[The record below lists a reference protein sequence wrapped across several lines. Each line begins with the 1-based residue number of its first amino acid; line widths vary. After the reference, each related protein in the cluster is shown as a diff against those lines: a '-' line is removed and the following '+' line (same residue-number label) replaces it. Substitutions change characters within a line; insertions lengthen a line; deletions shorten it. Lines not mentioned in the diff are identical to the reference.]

1 MQTHNGGNTHPVW
14 ACRIHQAQTQNIL
27 RGSWSVNNINQWK
40 THLLGGREFPWR
52 KALLF
57 CLCLCVRVRVC
68 VRKFGRQAGCTIFIF
83 LNCWQHVD
91 WKKGIFIFFYFVEKS
106 MTFQWDSFPATKH
119 EKMKAFKKNQI
130 NKRNWFRNVSSLDGK
145 MHTLKRR
152 GKQMA
157 ARI

>member
-91 WKKGIFIFFYFVEKS
+91 WKKGIFILLKNPWLSREIH
-106 MTFQWDSFPATKH
+106 FQLLN
-119 EKMKAFKKNQI
+119 MKRWKLLKKNQI

-157 ARI
+157 AII